1 MKKMIGMRMTLCL
14 ILVIS
19 LVFSLSGCQPS
30 KKKVLNSSYY
40 KELKKEN
47 KKLKKKLK
55 KMESQVEQ
63 ENNISEDARRAEDYL
78 DRIGRDRIIKME
90 IGYADNMEGGEFI
103 KDNEPAFSM
112 ATALAIRADEC
123 TKYTAKQIEE
133 MYGPGYE
140 YILYDEDNAC
150 YEIKVFDGNYVIF
163 LDLPDRVYY
172 AYDASALG
180 EAFLHYKEGYP
191 NSRLLHRFAD
201 SPFITDTDGNY
212 YDRTTAYKTA
222 NAIDRMDKEPS
233 DKKKAVKDWGKTKKG
248 KTYTFYHHGNT
259 MKMTLYDKYV
269 RLENMDEKAT
279 WFKTS
284 EEEIDK
290 IRDIFKG
297 SKNPGKVENDTKN
310 PSSDSEGQPHHE
322 EIDNESATDEEE
334 EEEENT
340 ENPAYYDEDGSEG

>member
-1 MKKMIGMRMTLCL
+1 MTGRRVTLCAAL
-14 ILVIS
+14 IIS
-19 LVFSLSGCQPS
+19 LVFSLTGCQPS

-47 KKLKKKLK
+47 KKLKKQLK
-55 KMESQVEQ
+55 KMESQVEKD
-63 ENNISEDARRAEDYL
+63 NNISEDTRRAEDYL

-103 KDNEPAFSM
+103 TDNDSAFSM
-112 ATALAIRADEC
+112 ATALAGRADEC
-123 TKYTAKQIEE
+123 SKYTAKQIEE

-150 YEIKVFDGNYVIF
+150 YEIKVFAGNYVIF

-191 NSRLLHRFAD
+191 NSKLLHRFAD
-201 SPFITDTDGNY
+201 SPFITDVDGNY

-222 NAIDRMDKEPS
+222 NAIDRMDKETT

-279 WFKTS
+279 WYKSS

-290 IRDIFKG
+290 IRDIFKN
-297 SKNPGKVENDTKN
+297 SKNPGKVKSNTKET
-310 PSSDSEGQPHHE
+310 PADSEEQLHHK
-322 EIDNESATDEEE
+322 EIDNESATDDEEE
-334 EEEENT
+334 TT